1 MPLEVFPQALVRS
14 DYVLWQ
20 MTKVITFILQSIHC
34 GKNLTFVDGKKKFYP
49 EAYYKQM
56 KVISQGEV
64 KRQWS
69 S

>member
-49 EAYYKQM
+49 EAYY
-56 KVISQGEV
+56 
-64 KRQWS
+64 
-69 S
+69 